1 MKKILVVACLLVL
14 LCGVVSAQEVKVS
27 APASASST
35 FTVDIK
41 VSGATNVKG
50 YAFIL
55 KFDSALLTA
64 DKMEEGSFLK
74 NSGDTLPYPG
84 NSNVPGQITFGASL
98 PKGKTASGEEGTL
111 ATITFTPKATG
122 TVTLTLDK
130 VTEVA
135 DILPGVLM
143 GANDVISN
151 VKLTDGTVSIT
162 GVSAPPA
169 TTGTPTTAATTTS
182 AATTATAATTGIA
195 GVPTKSPFI
204 ESVFVVALLVG
215 MAFVL
220 KSARKR

>member
-50 YAFIL
+50 FNFIL
-55 KFDSALLTA
+55 KYDSALLTA
-64 DKMEEGSFLK
+64 DKVEEGSFLK
-74 NSGDTLPYPG
+74 NSGSTLNYPG
-84 NSNVPGQITFGASL
+84 NSNDAGQIKFGASL
-98 PKGKTASGEEGTL
+98 TEKKTSSGDGTL

-122 TVTLTLDK
+122 TATLSLEKD
-130 VTEVA
+130 A
-135 DILPGVLM
+135 DIPGVLM

-151 VKLTDGTVSIT
+151 VKLTGGTVSIT

-169 TTGTPTTAATTTS
+169 TTGAPTTAATTS
-182 AATTATAATTGIA
+182 AATTATATTTGIA